1 MPKVG
6 MEQLRKSELIN
17 AAIRTIGERGSLD
30 VTVAQIAKQAGVS
43 SALAHHYFGSK
54 EHLILETM
62 RHLLR
67 ELHILSAENL
77 RLANNPRARLSA
89 IIAVNFSPSQ
99 FSPSTI
105 AAWLTFYVHAQR
117 SNDMQRLLN
126 IYASRLHS
134 NLMHDLTALTSL
146 EHARHIAK
154 GAGALI
160 DGLYI
165 RHALGTNNSLGGH
178 QSDAERA
185 CQATILVE
193 DYISSQLLLKTKG
206 C

>member
-1 MPKVG
+1 MPKIG
-6 MEQLRKSELIN
+6 MEQQRKSDLIS

-67 ELHILSAENL
+67 ELHELSAQGL
-77 RLANNPRARLSA
+77 RQAKTPRARLSA
-89 IIAVNFSPSQ
+89 IIEVNFSPSQ

-117 SNDMQRLLN
+117 SDDMRRLLN

-134 NLMHDLTALTSL
+134 NLMHDLTALTSRDQ
-146 EHARHIAK
+146 ARHIAK

-165 RHALGTNNSLGGH
+165 RHALGTNK
-178 QSDAERA
+178 SDAERA
-185 CQATILVE
+185 TTATMLVE
-193 DYISSQLLLKTKG
+193 DYISSQLLLKTTG